1 MPSRVRKRKERY
13 MRWVHACVEY
23 LKETGEKR
31 SANWLFENIDCCN
44 QREGLYK
51 KNVAEGKIRENT
63 QYRPPNV
70 NSASNKLRASGL
82 TEQNRELQEKLKERG
97 KIEKQLNA
105 AIGVDTGAKALEER
119 LIFEEEVAKAKRKQ
133 FELIPPK
140 VEYSLSKKSENLL
153 KSNFFKEIEKW
164 IKENY

>member
-82 TEQNRELQEKLKERG
+82 LKRAYLG
-97 KIEKQLNA
+97 
-105 AIGVDTGAKALEER
+105 D
-119 LIFEEEVAKAKRKQ
+119 VATNSAGSKY
-133 FELIPPK
+133 K
-140 VEYSLSKKSENLL
+140 VMSWWYE
-153 KSNFFKEIEKW
+153 
-164 IKENY
+164 